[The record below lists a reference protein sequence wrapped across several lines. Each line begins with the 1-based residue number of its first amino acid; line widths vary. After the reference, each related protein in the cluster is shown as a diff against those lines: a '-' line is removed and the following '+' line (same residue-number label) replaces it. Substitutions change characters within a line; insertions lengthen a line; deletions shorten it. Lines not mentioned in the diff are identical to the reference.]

1 MKRIRRQILLA
12 LGLSG
17 MLGYLVPSL
26 AAYPE
31 KPVSLVVVFG
41 AGGTNDVLAR
51 MLSEP
56 LGHAL
61 GQTVVVENRPG
72 AGGNIGAASV
82 ARSAPDGHTLLLA
95 FPGLTTNASLYQS
108 LHYDPVKDFT
118 PISLLASAPSVL
130 VTRPT
135 STAESL
141 EEFKAEL
148 QARQGG
154 ANYGSAGVGT
164 SSHLAAA
171 MLNDTLKLD
180 MQHIA
185 YKGGAAAL
193 TDLAAGRIDVMTIPV
208 PEVASLVQAGKVRA
222 LAVADSRRSA
232 LLPDVPT
239 TQEWGL
245 DDFEVGSWYGL
256 SAPKGLPDEVSQTL
270 TRAVKQ
276 VMSDEALQQRLE
288 AQGITVVGS
297 SAPEFSEFLANETT
311 RWSTVIRNNNIQLD

>member
-1 MKRIRRQILLA
+1 MKRLRRQFLLA

-17 MLGYLVPSL
+17 ILGCMTPAV

-56 LGHAL
+56 LGRAL

-95 FPGLTTNASLYQS
+95 FPGLTTNAALYQS
-108 LHYDPVKDFT
+108 LQYDPTKDFT
-118 PISLLASAPSVL
+118 PISLLASAPSVI

-135 STAESL
+135 STAKTL

-148 QARQGG
+148 QSRKGG

-171 MLNDTLKLD
+171 MLNDILGLD

-208 PEVASLVQAGKVRA
+208 PEVASLVQGGKVRA
-222 LAVADSRRSA
+222 LAIADSRRSN

-245 DDFEVGSWYGL
+245 EDFKVGSWYGL
-256 SAPKGLPDEVSQTL
+256 AAPAGLPEEVNETV

-276 VMSDEALQQRLE
+276 VMTDEALTQRLE
-288 AQGITVVGS
+288 GQGIAVVGS
-297 SAPEFSEFLANETT
+297 DAQEFAEFLSNETA
-311 RWSTVIRNNNIQLD
+311 RWSAVIRNNNIQLD